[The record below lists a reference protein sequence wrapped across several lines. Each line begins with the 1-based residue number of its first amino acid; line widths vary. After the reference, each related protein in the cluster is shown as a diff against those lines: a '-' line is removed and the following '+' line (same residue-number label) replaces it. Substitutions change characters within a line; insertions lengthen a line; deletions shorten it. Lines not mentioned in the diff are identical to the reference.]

1 MSLPLPERLAAAPAI
16 KALTAPS
23 DGKYRILLP
32 LDRRG
37 RRPGLLRLALTLAR
51 ACEGEVLALHVI
63 TPEDERKGVEWELPE
78 VDAEQLAN
86 VPHQILTYHADT
98 IAKGILTAAREQACS
113 LILLSWRGSPRA
125 LRSKLGNIL
134 DPVIEDAPC
143 DVAILKGDL
152 VHEWKQDA
160 ARRMLLASAGGPH
173 AVAAARMAFSLA
185 RYTGG
190 QVTLL
195 TILGEEADQASADEA
210 DEVLDKLL
218 LQATDL
224 DAPLPDVERRIIRGG
239 DIDTI
244 ITNAAREHD
253 LVFLGATTQT
263 VLSQLLLG
271 SRAERIAK
279 AIPVP
284 VVVVKRYRGKTHAW
298 LRRLWRTLDR
308 LLPSAM
314 PEEQLDTYKRL
325 RRGARGT
332 VDFFIMILL
341 SVIIATM
348 GLLLNSAAVI
358 IGAMLVAPL
367 MTPILAV
374 GLGVVMGDNRLIR
387 IAGITTVLGVLLA
400 IVVAAALTWVAPLAI
415 FTTEI
420 EGRTQPNL
428 FDLTVA
434 LASGAAGA
442 YGISRKSVAAALP
455 GVAIAA
461 ALVPPLS
468 VIGICLATGRW
479 EAAWGSTLLFGTN
492 LVAISLAAAVT
503 YMLLGF
509 FPPEEEQKRFT
520 VLRRSFLVILALLF
534 LVSIPLTR
542 GLAEAVDDA
551 SVERLNRSV
560 QDSLTR
566 ELNEEPGIWL
576 ASFETDF
583 GPTIGP
589 REPVSVRVVVHAVDP
604 VDSTLIPRLQE
615 RVERNIGRDAS
626 ISLGVIQIREIRG
639 DGPAAPPE

>member
-63 TPEDERKGVEWELPE
+63 TPEDERKGVDWELPE
-78 VDAEQLAN
+78 VDAEQLAS
-86 VPHQILTYHADT
+86 VPHQILTHHADT
-98 IAKGILTAAREQACS
+98 IAKGILAAAREQACS

-195 TILGEEADQASADEA
+195 TILGDEADQASADEA

-271 SRAERIAK
+271 VRGRSESRR
-279 AIPVP
+279 PS
-284 VVVVKRYRGKTHAW
+284 RYR
-298 LRRLWRTLDR
+298 LLW
-308 LLPSAM
+308 
-314 PEEQLDTYKRL
+314 
-325 RRGARGT
+325 
-332 VDFFIMILL
+332 
-341 SVIIATM
+341 
-348 GLLLNSAAVI
+348 
-358 IGAMLVAPL
+358 
-367 MTPILAV
+367 
-374 GLGVVMGDNRLIR
+374 
-387 IAGITTVLGVLLA
+387 
-400 IVVAAALTWVAPLAI
+400 
-415 FTTEI
+415 
-420 EGRTQPNL
+420 
-428 FDLTVA
+428 
-434 LASGAAGA
+434 
-442 YGISRKSVAAALP
+442 
-455 GVAIAA
+455 
-461 ALVPPLS
+461 
-468 VIGICLATGRW
+468 
-479 EAAWGSTLLFGTN
+479 
-492 LVAISLAAAVT
+492 
-503 YMLLGF
+503 
-509 FPPEEEQKRFT
+509 
-520 VLRRSFLVILALLF
+520 
-534 LVSIPLTR
+534 
-542 GLAEAVDDA
+542 
-551 SVERLNRSV
+551 
-560 QDSLTR
+560 
-566 ELNEEPGIWL
+566 
-576 ASFETDF
+576 
-583 GPTIGP
+583 
-589 REPVSVRVVVHAVDP
+589 
-604 VDSTLIPRLQE
+604 
-615 RVERNIGRDAS
+615 
-626 ISLGVIQIREIRG
+626 
-639 DGPAAPPE
+639 